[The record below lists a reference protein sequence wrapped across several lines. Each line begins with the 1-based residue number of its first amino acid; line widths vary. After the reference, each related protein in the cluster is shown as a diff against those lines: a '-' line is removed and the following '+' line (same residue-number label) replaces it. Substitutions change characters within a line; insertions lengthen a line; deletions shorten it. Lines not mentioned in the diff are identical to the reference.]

1 MDIQFNEKN
10 GVKPEK
16 IKVLI
21 CSMLDII
28 TLAGL
33 SVDGLSNR
41 TLEQISM
48 ACLAMGSV
56 TNSLK
61 EIQTSNYLTS
71 KEIIRHW
78 NKYYG
83 DTMNEGSY
91 DSIRDNCVK
100 RLVEKGIAISQAK
113 ESTAGYGLSDA
124 FVELVNAYGT
134 ENQDS
139 ILEKFNLYQ
148 SNIDTSETNSS
159 KRTEVLQKVSAKSM
173 KKVFLLYLKKTS
185 KQMENYNDYVES
197 ICKKIDPLLK
207 DVGVDVSSVYQITNE
222 DNLVTIVQS
231 VIDKSPNL
239 DGVLEDNWK
248 KASSKNFKDY
258 VLWTTLRQY
267 RDYLVLL
274 NASSF
279 IFNIKQPIIGKT
291 RHLGITVKGFSS
303 FFDALR
309 TKPFLLL
316 AGISGTGKSQKV
328 QELAF
333 MTCPEGELRDEGGTT
348 PGNYYLVEVKPN
360 WHDSTELLGYY
371 SALSGKYELTDF
383 IRFVYKATQNTNVPF
398 FLCLDEMN
406 LAPVEQYFAEFL
418 CVLET
423 RKKVGNEIQTQYLL
437 SKDRFSNCELQK
449 KVLVKENGD
458 IIEGDKQ
465 YKLEFMYSEKDT
477 EIIKY
482 LKENGLTLPD
492 NLFVIGTVNMDDT
505 THQFSRKV
513 IDRAFT
519 IEMNG
524 GKMAEMFSPESKVL
538 LEYRDEPIP
547 LDAFKSQFIRAYEV
561 FEDARFAKYKDVI
574 STRIPQLLGDSDGT
588 ADADSINGVLNETPF
603 RVSYRVQNELV
614 LYLSTLIERA
624 NFPEPDQIEGLIG
637 EATLAIL
644 LEKVLPRVQG
654 EQKQLETQKGK
665 SNVLKD
671 LKTFVENHFKP
682 EENTD
687 VCSLYNRVLRK
698 LKEMDDKL
706 VNYYT
711 NFF

>member
-1 MDIQFNEKN
+1 MDSITRIKEFISVNFPDWEK
-10 GVKPEK
+10 
-16 IKVLI
+16 
-21 CSMLDII
+21 
-28 TLAGL
+28 
-33 SVDGLSNR
+33 VDFSKFKDNIDFR
-41 TLEQISM
+41 
-48 ACLAMGSV
+48 
-56 TNSLK
+56 K
-61 EIQTSNYLTS
+61 EWSDLYRIHGE
-71 KEIIRHW
+71 EIILISYTNISITGTDRAKPQLRVFLDEYKKPFYFAKKHQLRFYLFSIFTKED
-78 NKYYG
+78 NMAKGLNNFNPKEYIISIETNL
-83 DTMNEGSY
+83 DVEGSRRDLRSIY
-91 DSIRDNCVK
+91 DYANTKLNGRKFLKCSRTNYKADIN
-100 RLVEKGIAISQAK
+100 QASFIYIGTPETPDK
-113 ESTAGYGLSDA
+113 ETFETFIDI
-124 FVELVNAYGT
+124 F
-134 ENQDS
+134 DS
-139 ILEKFNLYQ
+139 RPYL
-148 SNIDTSETNSS
+148 NS
-159 KRTEVLQKVSAKSM
+159 KYE
-173 KKVFLLYLKKTS
+173 
-185 KQMENYNDYVES
+185 
-197 ICKKIDPLLK
+197 I
-207 DVGVDVSSVYQITNE
+207 
-222 DNLVTIVQS
+222 
-231 VIDKSPNL
+231 KSPIINNALAQTVIKKYNL
-239 DGVLEDNWK
+239 CV
-248 KASSKNFKDY
+248 
-258 VLWTTLRQY
+258 T
-267 RDYLVLL
+267 
-274 NASSF
+274 
-279 IFNIKQPIIGKT
+279 
-291 RHLGITVKGFSS
+291 
-303 FFDALR
+303 ALR

-348 PGNYYLVEVKPN
+348 PGNYCFAEVKPN

-383 IRFVYKATQNTNVPF
+383 IRFVYKATQNNDVPF

-418 CVLET
+418 SVLET

-449 KVLVKENGD
+449 KVLVKEDGD

-465 YKLEFMYSEKDT
+465 YKMEFMYSEKDT
-477 EIIKY
+477 EIITY

-524 GKMAEMFSPESKVL
+524 GKMSEMFTPESKAL

-547 LDAFKSQFIRAYEV
+547 LEAFKSQFVRAYEV
-561 FEDARFAKYKDVI
+561 FDDARFAKYKDVI
-574 STRIPQLLGDSDGT
+574 STRIPELLGDSDGT
-588 ADADSINGVLNETPF
+588 ANADSINGILNETPF

-614 LYLSTLIERA
+614 LYISTLIERA

-654 EQKQLETQKGK
+654 EQKQLETQNGK

-671 LKTFVENHFKP
+671 LKTFVESHFKP
-682 EENTD
+682 GEDTD
-687 VCSLYNRVLRK
+687 ANSLYNQVLRK

-706 VNYYT
+706 ANYYT

>member
-1 MDIQFNEKN
+1 MDKN
-10 GVKPEK
+10 
-16 IKVLI
+16 
-21 CSMLDII
+21 
-28 TLAGL
+28 
-33 SVDGLSNR
+33 N
-41 TLEQISM
+41 
-48 ACLAMGSV
+48 
-56 TNSLK
+56 
-61 EIQTSNYLTS
+61 
-71 KEIIRHW
+71 
-78 NKYYG
+78 
-83 DTMNEGSY
+83 
-91 DSIRDNCVK
+91 
-100 RLVEKGIAISQAK
+100 
-113 ESTAGYGLSDA
+113 
-124 FVELVNAYGT
+124 
-134 ENQDS
+134 
-139 ILEKFNLYQ
+139 
-148 SNIDTSETNSS
+148 
-159 KRTEVLQKVSAKSM
+159 
-173 KKVFLLYLKKTS
+173 
-185 KQMENYNDYVES
+185 
-197 ICKKIDPLLK
+197 
-207 DVGVDVSSVYQITNE
+207 
-222 DNLVTIVQS
+222 
-231 VIDKSPNL
+231 
-239 DGVLEDNWK
+239 K
-248 KASSKNFKDY
+248 KA
-258 VLWTTLRQY
+258 
-267 RDYLVLL
+267 
-274 NASSF
+274 
-279 IFNIKQPIIGKT
+279 
-291 RHLGITVKGFSS
+291 
-303 FFDALR
+303 FFDNFTFTTNKETFRVNVDDGPYLPFITALR

-333 MTCPEGELRDEGGTT
+333 MTCPDGELRNEGGTT
-348 PGNYYLVEVKPN
+348 PGNYCLVEVKPN

-383 IRFVYKATQNTNVPF
+383 IRFAYKASQNKDVPF

-418 CVLET
+418 SVLET

-449 KVLVKENGD
+449 KVLVKDDGD

-465 YKLEFMYSEKDT
+465 YKMEFLYSEKDA
-477 EIIKY
+477 EIISY
-482 LKENGLTLPD
+482 LKEKGLTLPD

-524 GKMAEMFSPESKVL
+524 GKMSEMFSPESKML

-547 LDAFKSQFIRAYEV
+547 LEAFKAEFVRAYEV
-561 FEDARFAKYKDVI
+561 LGDTRFAKYKDVI
-574 STRIPQLLGDSDGT
+574 STHIPVLLGDSDGT
-588 ADADSINGVLNETPF
+588 AEADSINGILNETPF

-654 EQKQLETQKGK
+654 EQKQLETQNGK

-671 LKTFVENHFKP
+671 LKTFVESHFKP
-682 EENTD
+682 EEDTD
-687 VCSLYNRVLRK
+687 ANSIYNQVLRK

-706 VNYYT
+706 ANYYT